1 VPSTLVVLLAAT
13 LAPAGERTAGWK
25 ATEAGHY
32 LDERQQ
38 VWFARARCISC
49 HSGLPYALARP
60 ALRQI
65 IGVKE
70 ASAPEARMLAQI
82 KHRVANWDKLDTK
95 EFGLYYDS
103 NDTLKKQ
110 SWGTE
115 AIFNALILASDDR
128 YEGRASPSAATK
140 QALAHLWQTQVKTGD
155 HKGSWEWLDF
165 QEPPWGDKEA
175 RYVGTALAAIAVATA
190 PGYATAAT
198 DKDTAERVHILRDYL
213 KAKRAGQNLHNQVWG
228 LWTATQIDG
237 ILTKAEKKE
246 LIAKLLAKQRV
257 DGGWSLLALGPWSRQ
272 GGAAREDA
280 ADSYAT
286 ALLLHVL
293 LQTGLSKDHD
303 QMAKGLDWLR
313 NHQATSGA
321 WSSVSLIKKRDPA
334 SHVGKFMSDA
344 ATAFAVIALSH

>member
-1 VPSTLVVLLAAT
+1 MSATLVVLLAAS
-13 LAPAGERTAGWK
+13 LAPAGEKTAGWK
-25 ATEAGHY
+25 AAEAGHY

-38 VWFARARCISC
+38 VWFERARCISC

-60 ALRQI
+60 ALRQLV
-65 IGVKE
+65 GDKK
-70 ASAPEARMLAQI
+70 AAAPEARLLTQI
-82 KHRVANWDKLDTK
+82 KQRVANWDKLDTK

-103 NDTLKKQ
+103 NATLKKQ

-115 AIFNALILASDDR
+115 AIFNAVILAFDDR
-128 YEGRASPSAATK
+128 SKGRTTPSAVTK
-140 QALAHLWQTQVKTGD
+140 EALEHLWQTQVKSGD

-175 RYVGTALAAIAVATA
+175 RYVGAALAALAVATA
-190 PGYATAAT
+190 PGATS
-198 DKDTAERVHILRDYL
+198 DTNPPVQLLRDYL
-213 KAKRAGQNLHNQVWG
+213 KEQRPRQNLHNQVWS
-228 LWTATQIDG
+228 LWAAAKLDG

-246 LIAKLLAKQRV
+246 LIAKLLTKQQA

-272 GGAAREDA
+272 GGVAREDVS
-280 ADSYAT
+280 DSYAT

-293 LQTGLSKDHD
+293 QLAGVPKDHEKI
-303 QMAKGLDWLR
+303 AKGLDWLR
-313 NHQATSGA
+313 SHQTTSGA

-344 ATAFAVIALSH
+344 ATAFAVLALSH